1 MATITC
7 RAKHRTHHI
16 EVAADSVNRS
26 ARPSEVNQRRQKTA
40 TAGRTTCRPEAIR
53 PAMDLL
59 PIDEQHIHDI

>member
-1 MATITC
+1 MKSYSPIRQA
-7 RAKHRTHHI
+7 
-16 EVAADSVNRS
+16 V

-59 PIDEQHIHDI
+59 PIDEHHIYDI

>member
-1 MATITC
+1 MV
-7 RAKHRTHHI
+7 

-26 ARPSEVNQRRQKTA
+26 ARPSPGRPRFNQRRQKTA

-59 PIDEQHIHDI
+59 PIDEHHIYDI